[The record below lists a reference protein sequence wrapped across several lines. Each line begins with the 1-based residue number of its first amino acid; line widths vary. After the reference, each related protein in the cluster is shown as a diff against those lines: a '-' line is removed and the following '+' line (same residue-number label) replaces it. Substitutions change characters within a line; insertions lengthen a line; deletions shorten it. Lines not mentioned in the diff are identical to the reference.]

1 MTHTEEV
8 AVSRAEELRLV
19 FAERDRLR
27 ERNAE
32 LVKALEA
39 SDKALRDA
47 WPRCTDETIRNRILA
62 ASEQARAALAK
73 STT

>member
-39 SDKALRDA
+39 AFVSFGRAGGNTLNGPFRQE
-47 WPRCTDETIRNRILA
+47 WEMC
-62 ASEQARAALAK
+62 RAALAK